1 MEGMSVSN
9 FEREAECVSRVRRKS
24 VTYRGRRGVEFG
36 DGDGKFLA
44 DPR

>member
-1 MEGMSVSN
+1 MSVSN
-9 FEREAECVSRVRRKS
+9 FEERPNVFPRVRRKS